1 MISGIIDKN
10 RAFFAHG
17 FKIRQNFRYKV
28 KISAFRAGNSM
39 LMYAF
44 GRKNSVPGGLG
55 ILHLFFGQPEANTE
69 VFLLGDFL

>member
-1 MISGIIDKN
+1 
-10 RAFFAHG
+10 
-17 FKIRQNFRYKV
+17 
-28 KISAFRAGNSM
+28 M